1 MAIQKSESIV
11 LRKRDFKETS
21 AIVVFYTREF
31 GKISGIVKEIKRP
44 KSLDY
49 NGGLEPFSYNRIV
62 FYESSR
68 SNLDKISQSELV
80 DYFDLIRADLEKT
93 AYASYL
99 IELVDRFT
107 ELNDKNEGIFNLLLE
122 SLKNLSII
130 GNADCERLKMAFDV
144 NLLSLSGFM
153 PRLDTCGSCGKNFS
167 GAGKRHFSIYH
178 NSLIC
183 NKCLGIKRDEFKI
196 CEGAVASLNFI
207 KDAELRKIF
216 RLKWTPMVG
225 TEMSYFLDRLILSHT
240 GRSLKSL
247 AFLESITKRGY
258 CAKQ

>member
-21 AIVVFYTREF
+21 SIVVFYTREF
-31 GKISGIVKEIKRP
+31 GKINGIVKDTKRHA
-44 KSLDY
+44 SRDY
-49 NGGLEPFSYNRIV
+49 NGSFETFSYNNIV
-62 FYESSR
+62 FYEKR
-68 SNLDKISQSELV
+68 RGNLDIISQGELV

-107 ELNDKNEGIFNLLLE
+107 ELNDKNEGVFNLLLE
-122 SLKNLSII
+122 SLKRLSII
-130 GNADCERLKMAFDV
+130 GNADCERLKMVFDV
-144 NLLSLSGFM
+144 NILSLSGFM

-207 KDAELRKIF
+207 KDAELSKIF

-247 AFLESITKRGY
+247 GFIKDIIKVNSE
-258 CAKQ
+258 